1 MSTQNVN
8 ENVLPRINRLQMMG
22 LVAGVVGLIGLAVGY
37 VTTPARFW
45 TSYHVAFLFWNNL
58 SVGLL
63 GALMLHH
70 MVGGNWGFVNRRVM
84 EAGAM
89 TVIVMA
95 VLFLP
100 YVISPLHGME
110 TLFKWTHE
118 SDAVIEQK
126 RPYLNTGFFFVRMAI
141 YFAFW
146 IATAFILNAWS
157 KENDRTGSPSFR
169 TKARILSGPGI
180 LVYVLLFTFYIV
192 DLVMSLDPHWMS
204 TLLGLLILSGSGLS
218 AWAFMTIMMRYLREA
233 EPLQLV
239 FTRERFHDLGNLMLA
254 FTMLWAYM
262 SFSQYLIGWSGNL
275 PEEALWYTH
284 RLTHG
289 LQAVALILVI
299 FHFFVPFFVLLQR
312 RVKKSFN
319 GIAILAAFIIL
330 MRHVDLWWLVKPNFT
345 GTPGADFWW
354 TDIAA
359 TVGIGGIWIAAF
371 AFFLKSKNF
380 LPVWESHHDRLPT
393 KYEVYSHG

>member
-1 MSTQNVN
+1 MSTTNVN
-8 ENVLPRINRLQMMG
+8 ESVLPRINRMQMYG
-22 LVAGVVGLIGLAVGY
+22 LVAGVVGLVALAIGYFTDPTHG
-37 VTTPARFW
+37 RFW
-45 TSYHVAFLFWNNL
+45 TSYHIAFLFWNNL

-89 TVIVMA
+89 TAIVMA
-95 VLFLP
+95 IFFAVEAFGG
-100 YVISPLHGME
+100 LH
-110 TLFKWTHE
+110 TLYKWTHE

-126 RPYLNTGFFFVRMAI
+126 RPYLNTPFFLVRMAI

-146 IATAFILNAWS
+146 IGSAYILNAWS

-169 TKARILSGPGI
+169 TKARLLSGPG
-180 LVYVLLFTFYIV
+180 LVLHALLFTFYIV
-192 DLVMSLDPHWMS
+192 DTIMSLEPHWMS
-204 TLLGLLILSGSGLS
+204 TLLGLLVLAGAGLS
-218 AWAFMTIMMRYLREA
+218 AWSFLTLMMRYLREA
-233 EPLQLV
+233 EPLQVV
-239 FTRERFHDLGNLMLA
+239 FTRERFHDVGNLMLA

-275 PEEALWYTH
+275 PEEALWYSH

-289 LQAVALILVI
+289 LQAVALGLII
-299 FHFFVPFFVLLQR
+299 FHFFVPFFILLQR

-319 GIAILAAFIIL
+319 GLAIVAAFILL
-330 MRHVDLWWLVKPNFT
+330 MRHVDLWWLIKPNFT

-359 TVGIGGIWIAAF
+359 TVGMGGIWIAAF
-371 AFFLKSKNF
+371 AFFLKTKNI
-380 LPVWESHHDRLPT
+380 LPVWETHHDRLPV
-393 KYEVYSHG
+393 KNEVYSHG